1 MPILWLRYKDQTLGQ
16 YLLRTGASLTIGRRQ
31 GNDVVID
38 NLAVSG
44 SHAKIDWLDEGVLL
58 TDLGSKNG
66 TFLNGT
72 LATSAWIKRDDV
84 ITIGKHTLVLTWT
97 EGEKQ
102 PPAPAPEQQKL
113 DKTMVLDT
121 GQYRTMLEKSAPNLA
136 AEADRKEPTAVISFL
151 KGGRGETILKKK
163 LSKIGGD
170 RSNDIV
176 IGGFLVGKTAATIS
190 KRPNGF
196 YLSYVAGFAKP
207 RVNGRKIAG
216 AVKLQ
221 DFDLIDIGSAR
232 MEFVIR
238 E

>member
-16 YLLRTGASLTIGRRQ
+16 YLLRTNASLTIGRRQ
-31 GNDVVID
+31 GNDVIID

-66 TFLNGT
+66 TFLNGKLT
-72 LATSAWIKRDDV
+72 TSAWIKRDDV
-84 ITIGKHTLVLTWT
+84 ITIGKHTLVLTWA
-97 EGEKQ
+97 EGERQ
-102 PPAPAPEQQKL
+102 PLVPVPDQQKM

-121 GQYRTMLEKSAPNLA
+121 GQYRSMLEKSTPEQP
-136 AEADRKEPTAVISFL
+136 AEAGRPEPAAVISFL
-151 KGGRGETILKKK
+151 RGGQGEVLLKKK
-163 LSKIGGD
+163 LSKIGKD

-176 IGGFLVGKTAATIS
+176 ISGLLVGKTAATIS

-196 YLSYVAGFAKP
+196 FLSYVAGFAKP
-207 RVNGRKIAG
+207 RVNGRRITD
-216 AVKLQ
+216 AVRLQ
-221 DFDLIDIGSAR
+221 DFDLIDIGPAR
-232 MEFVIR
+232 MEFVTK